1 MSFAEVLLL
10 RSEKERGRVLEDEW
24 RKKVVERNSD
34 ANSIRKSG
42 NFREGIKYDAIMK
55 RCGRVRVF
63 ILDEQQLKV

>member
-24 RKKVVERNSD
+24 RKKVVEQ
-34 ANSIRKSG
+34 NSIRKSG
-42 NFREGIKYDAIMK
+42 NFREGIKYDATMK

>member
-24 RKKVVERNSD
+24 RKKVVERNS
-34 ANSIRKSG
+34 IRKSG

-55 RCGRVRVF
+55 RCGRVRMF

>member
-24 RKKVVERNSD
+24 RKKVVERNS
-34 ANSIRKSG
+34 IRKSG
-42 NFREGIKYDAIMK
+42 NFREDIKYDAIMK